1 MKFVKAQPHEYL
13 LVGRKGRLVNRGLGA
28 SSWVFPGTSWV
39 TVPSTQQKTHF
50 EMTQES
56 KDGIPL
62 RFKGL
67 VVYRIA
73 EPTAAARLFDFV
85 HDTGYHQIS
94 EMVSDLSLG
103 ELRAQVAKMTYP
115 ECVQERKT
123 TLTQAVREALL
134 ETNRASGWGVE
145 IEVVQVA
152 QVFIVDQELRY
163 QLEAEVRQQIRADSE
178 LATLKVE
185 SELQRSRAESERHS
199 LDVQLATERER
210 VRVKRESEKLQSEA
224 ERLTLDDML
233 ATERERSRVQ
243 QENEK
248 MRADLE
254 KERLRHHS
262 DQMELEAQL
271 EHQRTVDEIPAK
283 LESLKQRLEI
293 LELEK
298 EVMERELQLKTLA
311 TQTNLLERT
320 AETEL
325 RLKALPVEQR
335 PMIAEALAGI
345 LRGVNLSVYGS
356 DSGLLATLAP
366 LLGKLQG
373 LLDAPKEED

>member
-1 MKFVKAQPHEYL
+1 MRFVKAQPHQFL
-13 LVGRKGRLVNRGLGA
+13 LIGRRGQLVNRGLGA
-28 SSWVFPGTSWV
+28 SAWIFPGTSWV

-85 HDTGYHQIS
+85 RDTGYHQIS
-94 EMVSDLSLG
+94 EMISDLSLG

-115 ECVQERKT
+115 ECVEERKT

-134 ETNRASGWGVE
+134 ETNRASGWGLE

-152 QVFIVDQELRY
+152 QVYIVDNELRY

-185 SELQRSRAESERHS
+185 SELQRSRAESERQS
-199 LDVQLATERER
+199 LDIQLATERER
-210 VRVKRESEKLQSEA
+210 VRVSRETEKLKSEA

-233 ATERERSRVQ
+233 ATEKERARVR

-248 MRADLE
+248 MQADLE
-254 KERLRHHS
+254 KERLRQHS
-262 DQMELEAQL
+262 AQLELEAQL

-293 LELEK
+293 LELER
-298 EVMERELQLKTLA
+298 EVMEKELQLKRLA
-311 TQTNLLERT
+311 TQSNLMERS

-325 RLKALPVEQR
+325 RLKTLPLEQR
-335 PMIAEALAGI
+335 PLIAEAMAGV
-345 LRGVNLSVYGS
+345 LKGANLSVYGS
-356 DSGLLATLAP
+356 DSPVLSMLAP
-366 LLGKLQG
+366 LLGKLEG
-373 LLDAPKEED
+373 LLEAPGEDD